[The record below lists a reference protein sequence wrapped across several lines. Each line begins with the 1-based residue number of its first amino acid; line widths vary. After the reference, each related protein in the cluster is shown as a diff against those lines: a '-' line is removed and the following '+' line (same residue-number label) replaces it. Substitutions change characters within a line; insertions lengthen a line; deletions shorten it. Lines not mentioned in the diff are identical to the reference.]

1 MNHTK
6 IIKYIK
12 SQFKN
17 VVDDKIKYHEQ
28 SIKNSLIQPIKNN
41 LTKQYN
47 LKNPILCEYC
57 IANSIEDFNTQLSA
71 ENSEYIKEVDHIF
84 SYRLTVDNDYF
95 DENIFISDDTKILPT
110 RIKII
115 INDDEDNNSL
125 AKDITDKI
133 KIISSKRITIV
144 AAYYTKPQA
153 IYNNQPSFIYLTYKQ

>member
-41 LTKQYN
+41 FTKQYN

-57 IANSIEDFNTQLSA
+57 ITNSIEDFNTQLSA
-71 ENSEYIKEVDHIF
+71 ENSQYIKEVDHIF

-95 DENIFISDDTKILPT
+95 DENIFISDDTKILPI

-133 KIISSKRITIV
+133 KIISIEK
-144 AAYYTKPQA
+144 
-153 IYNNQPSFIYLTYKQ
+153 NNYCGYILYETSGNI